1 MTEMLNIMEEGISD
15 SVDRACEILGT
26 GGIIAYPTDTIYGLG
41 VDPEISEAVEKLY
54 AVKNRADEKSVSLM
68 LSGKEMLY
76 EQFKDVSPLE
86 KRVIENLFPGTIT
99 IVLNNPVNKA
109 YLNKTVG
116 VRIPENDFCLKLVE
130 KYGKPITTTSA
141 NKSGMQPAVSASEV
155 LKYLSTEIELI
166 LDGGDSPQT
175 KGSTV
180 IRIVSEKIDVLR
192 EGILKKENIMELIGV
207 ND

>member
-1 MTEMLNIMEEGISD
+1 MTEMLNIMEEGITE
-15 SVDRACEILGT
+15 SVDRACAILGM

-54 AVKNRADEKSVSLM
+54 SVKNRADEKSVSLM

-76 EQFKDVSPLE
+76 EQFKNISPLE
-86 KRVIENLFPGTIT
+86 KGVIDNLFPGTIT
-99 IVLNNPVNKA
+99 IVLKDPINKI
-109 YLNKTVG
+109 YSNETVG
-116 VRIPENDFCLKLVE
+116 VRIPDNDFCLKLVE
-130 KYGKPITTTSA
+130 EYGKPITTTSA
-141 NKSGMQPAVSASEV
+141 NKSGMPPAVSASEV
-155 LKYLSTEIELI
+155 RKYLSTEIELI

-192 EGILKKENIMELIGV
+192 EGILKKEDIMELIDV